1 MGYNYYN
8 APREIKLILDEIVR
22 SYYGILKDN
31 LVGIYLHG
39 SLTLGCFNPKVSDID
54 FLIVARDKLSLE
66 VKREVVKN

>member
-1 MGYNYYN
+1 VGYNYYN
-8 APREIKLILDEIVR
+8 APREIKLILDEIVK

-39 SLTLGCFNPKVSDID
+39 SLALGCFNPKVSDID
-54 FLIVARDKLSLE
+54 FLIVVRDKLPLE

>member
-8 APREIKLILDEIVR
+8 APREIKLILDEIVK
-22 SYYGILKDN
+22 SYYGIFKDN

-39 SLTLGCFNPKVSDID
+39 SLALGCFNPKVSDID

>member
-1 MGYNYYN
+1 VGYSYFD

-22 SYYGILKDN
+22 SYYGIFKDN

-39 SLTLGCFNPKVSDID
+39 SLALGCFNPKVSDID

>member
-8 APREIKLILDEIVR
+8 APREIKLILDEIVK

-39 SLTLGCFNPKVSDID
+39 SLALGCFNPKVSDID